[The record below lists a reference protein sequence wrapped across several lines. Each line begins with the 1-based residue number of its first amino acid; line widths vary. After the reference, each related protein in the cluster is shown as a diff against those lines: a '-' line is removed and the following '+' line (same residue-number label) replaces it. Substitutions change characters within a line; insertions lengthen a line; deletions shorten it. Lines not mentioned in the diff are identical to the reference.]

1 MAKKNILLIDGENIL
16 HQSFHKFENLKSTD
30 GRPSGAIFGFFKSLH
45 MYLTR
50 FDPDDVYITFDNGH
64 STVRTN
70 LLPHYKSHRKNIAV
84 DYESL
89 QEQKKQI
96 RQLLKCLRIKYIFD
110 KYNINNYAGDVFL
123 AYLAIKKFDKDKVT
137 LISSDKDFNQLINK
151 DLKIMNPRKEEI
163 IRESNCKEIYGY
175 TPQETVDYLSLVG
188 DSSDDIPG
196 FPGIGPVK
204 ARKFLDLFGS
214 IDNFLNDDINKYLNK
229 DTSKNPLLKF
239 KVDNKFI
246 MAMTEVK
253 KRNTKLIDLRW
264 FVDNVKMV
272 DLPLYNRDKEK
283 PINLKKFKE
292 ICITYSLS
300 SFMTNN
306 FIGIFENLHKK

>member
-45 MYLTR
+45 MYFTR
-50 FDPDDVYITFDNGH
+50 FNPDDVYITFDNGH

-70 LLPHYKSHRKNIAV
+70 LLPNYKSHRKNIAV

-96 RQLLKCLRIKYIFD
+96 RQLLKCLRIKYIYD
-110 KYNINNYAGDVFL
+110 KYNINNYEGDDFL
-123 AYLAIKKFDKDKVT
+123 AYLAIKKFSQDKVT
-137 LISSDKDFNQLINK
+137 IISSDKDFNQLICK
-151 DLKIMNPRKEEI
+151 DLKIMNPRKDEI
-163 IRESNCKEIYGY
+163 VRENNCMELYGY
-175 TPQETVDYLSLVG
+175 TPAETVDYLSLVG
-188 DSSDDIPG
+188 DNSDDIPG

-204 ARKFLDLFGS
+204 ARKFLDLYGS
-214 IDNFLNDDINKYLNK
+214 IDNFLKSDHSSYFGEGN
-229 DTSKNPLLKF
+229 KNPLLKM
-239 KVDNKFI
+239 KLDNKAI
-246 MAMTEVK
+246 KEMEKVR
-253 KRNTKLIDLRW
+253 KRNQKLIDLHW

-272 DLPLYNRDKEK
+272 KLPLYNKDPKKEMD
-283 PINLKKFKE
+283 LKKFKE

-300 SFMTNN
+300 SFMTKT
-306 FIGIFENLHKK
+306 FIEVFENLKK

>member
-45 MYLTR
+45 MYFTR
-50 FDPDDVYITFDNGH
+50 FNPDDVYITFDNGH

-70 LLPHYKSHRKNIAV
+70 LLPNYKSHRKNIAV

-110 KYNINNYAGDVFL
+110 KYNINNYEGDDFL
-123 AYLAIKKFDKDKVT
+123 AYLAIKKFSQDKVT
-137 LISSDKDFNQLINK
+137 IISSDKDFNQLICK
-151 DLKIMNPRKEEI
+151 DLKIMNPRKDEI
-163 IRESNCKEIYGY
+163 VRENNCMELYGY
-175 TPQETVDYLSLVG
+175 TPAETVDYLSLVG
-188 DSSDDIPG
+188 DNSDDIPG

-204 ARKFLDLFGS
+204 ARKFLDLYGS
-214 IDNFLNDDINKYLNK
+214 IDNFLSSDLSSYLGEGN
-229 DTSKNPLLKF
+229 KNPLLKM
-239 KVDNKFI
+239 KLDNKAI
-246 MAMTEVK
+246 KEMEKVR
-253 KRNTKLIDLRW
+253 KRNQKLIDLHW

-272 DLPLYNRDKEK
+272 KLPLYNKDPKKEMD
-283 PINLKKFKE
+283 LKKFKE

-300 SFMTNN
+300 SFMTKT
-306 FIGIFENLHKK
+306 FIEVFENLKK